1 MGLRLRAP
9 LAPRQNLERWVTANM
24 KAALRDADMMQIKK
38 SVEDAMATAIAGALD
53 RFPLAKEIDSLRAG
67 SGAEPLEEE
76 GADGG
81 GDGVA
86 GPDLLER
93 DQQLLK
99 LFQQHQQAIV
109 DATALP
115 ADQLKGEL
123 DNIDSQLKDIAKKV
137 DHNTDMLAII
147 TSKITALD
155 TKVSAGA
162 GALDPSVDVA
172 DCMKLLL
179 QQTAL
184 RNSTVAVPS
193 ITHEAKVHLDAIF
206 TALLSVDH
214 DELIENGSDE
224 YEQLKVKNRRR
235 LEKGVAGLVL
245 CVKGGARSVDPF
257 RLASSFFFSERVC

>member
-53 RFPLAKEIDSLRAG
+53 RFPLANEIDSLRAG

-123 DNIDSQLKDIAKKV
+123 D
-137 DHNTDMLAII
+137 AI
-147 TSKITALD
+147 
-155 TKVSAGA
+155 
-162 GALDPSVDVA
+162 GALP
-172 DCMKLLL
+172 L
-179 QQTAL
+179 
-184 RNSTVAVPS
+184 STRKS
-193 ITHEAKVHLDAIF
+193 K
-206 TALLSVDH
+206 
-214 DELIENGSDE
+214 
-224 YEQLKVKNRRR
+224 
-235 LEKGVAGLVL
+235 
-245 CVKGGARSVDPF
+245 
-257 RLASSFFFSERVC
+257 LASEVQRELLVELSSESLPSTSCCID